1 MILLKRTE
9 EYRVES
15 DVEARK
21 AIDDVRADAN
31 EKGYQI
37 ASAGYTHKEKKAKG
51 EVIDACEI
59 LKIVKVFGGIWE

>member
-9 EYRVES
+9 EFRVES

-31 EKGYQI
+31 EKGYQN
-37 ASAGYTHKEKKAKG
+37 ASAGYTHKEKKTKG